1 MSAGPT
7 IAAASIEDVFELARL
22 RWELYGEH
30 DGSSSELFDAYRDR
44 FVGFAISALGSE
56 QWHAWV
62 ARDGDRLVAAMWLQ
76 TVRRVPIPGKDARP
90 IGYLTNVYVA
100 PEHRNRGLGARLL
113 ERVTSWCR
121 EQGYSLVITWPTERA
136 RPFYG
141 RGGFERPDEPF
152 VLDLG
157 ADPPL

>member
-1 MSAGPT
+1 MSPEPT
-7 IAAASIEDVFELARL
+7 IAPATIEDVFELARL
-22 RWELYGEH
+22 RWELYAEH
-30 DGSSSELFDAYRDR
+30 DGPSSEFFETYRDR
-44 FVGFAISALGSE
+44 FVGFAIHALSSD

-62 ARDGDRLVAAMWLQ
+62 ARDGGVVVGAMWLQ

-100 PEHRNRGLGARLL
+100 PEHRNHGLGARML
-113 ERVTSWCR
+113 ERISSWCR
-121 EQGYSLVITWPTERA
+121 EQGHSLVITWPTERA
-136 RPFYG
+136 RSFYT
-141 RGGFERPDEPF
+141 RGGFDRLDEPF